1 MENRRLPIELCERA
15 IDLIKE
21 PEPWWEGYV
30 WRDEPEDLVKYTS
43 VCWSLLPCVR
53 RILYRT
59 VEFRKPSGVDLFM
72 RSIAENPR
80 LADMVRELVINPK
93 YTGMYIP
100 FGRNKL
106 LKHLPRLETLIF
118 DFCHPD
124 EIWVYPPRY
133 CALVTNYPITKLCI
147 RCQVSSSICVV
158 DPHDLP
164 VIPVSVQRIPRDACT
179 NIKTLLLEDVDD
191 LAFLPEYAF
200 GSVKQLSLRYRLD
213 KSLKSDRP
221 LLVVAGAICD
231 TLRTIILRIE
241 SQRTHKR
248 RRFLRELSSHKV
260 DAHLAKFT
268 KLDSLCFSLREARTR
283 VRVKADSEN
292 RSLSPATEAARD
304 RAYIRDSRLVQICD
318 LLSF

>member
-1 MENRRLPIELCERA
+1 
-15 IDLIKE
+15 
-21 PEPWWEGYV
+21 
-30 WRDEPEDLVKYTS
+30 
-43 VCWSLLPCVR
+43 
-53 RILYRT
+53 
-59 VEFRKPSGVDLFM
+59 
-72 RSIAENPR
+72 
-80 LADMVRELVINPK
+80 MVRELVINPK

-100 FGRNKL
+100 FGRTKL
-106 LKHLPRLETLIF
+106 LKHLYRLETLVF
-118 DFCHPD
+118 DFCHPN

-179 NIKTLLLEDVDD
+179 NLKTLLLEDVDD

-200 GSVKQLSLRYRLD
+200 GSVKQLSLRYRRD
-213 KSLKSDRP
+213 NSLKSDNLQAQIALFSSLQELCVWVISP
-221 LLVVAGAICD
+221 GLPEGTHSAVAGFIVPIFAHLPPQD

-292 RSLSPATEAARD
+292 RSLSLATEAARD

>member
-1 MENRRLPIELCERA
+1 MVNRRLPIELCERV

-30 WRDEPEDLVKYTS
+30 WRRDEPEYFVKYTS
-43 VCWSLLPCVR
+43 VCWPLLPCVR

-72 RSIAENPR
+72 RSIAENPH

-100 FGRNKL
+100 FGRTKL
-106 LKHLPRLETLIF
+106 LKHLRRLETLVF

-133 CALVTNYPITKLCI
+133 CALVTNYSITKLCI
-147 RCQVSSSICVV
+147 RCQVSSSIWSEMFRLIWSLHSLETLQLSCSSSTSSVV

-179 NIKTLLLEDVDD
+179 NLKTLLLEVPIPS
-191 LAFLPEYAF
+191 A
-200 GSVKQLSLRYRLD
+200 RL
-213 KSLKSDRP
+213 L
-221 LLVVAGAICD
+221 
-231 TLRTIILRIE
+231 
-241 SQRTHKR
+241 
-248 RRFLRELSSHKV
+248 
-260 DAHLAKFT
+260 
-268 KLDSLCFSLREARTR
+268 
-283 VRVKADSEN
+283 
-292 RSLSPATEAARD
+292 
-304 RAYIRDSRLVQICD
+304 Y
-318 LLSF
+318 